1 MNYFD
6 IYKIILETINESDPH
21 DFQQLL
27 YDSQNKDVIKKH
39 LEEKPNDQQLIKE
52 MLRTTENMINDGLVV
67 GTVTPTKRIKL
78 IKLDG
83 LTTTGHSYLKA
94 LNDKKFLNK
103 LKKTIKDNAIPLT
116 YKAITGAILK
126 FIL

>member
-6 IYKIILETINESDPH
+6 IYKIILETIEESDSG
-21 DFQQLL
+21 DFQQLI
-27 YDSQNKDVIKKH
+27 YYAQEKDIIKKH
-39 LEEKPNDQQLIKE
+39 LQVIPNDQELIKE
-52 MLRTTENMINDGLVV
+52 MLRTTENMIHDGLVV
-67 GTVTPTKRIKL
+67 GTITPVKGSEL
-78 IKLDG
+78 IKLNG